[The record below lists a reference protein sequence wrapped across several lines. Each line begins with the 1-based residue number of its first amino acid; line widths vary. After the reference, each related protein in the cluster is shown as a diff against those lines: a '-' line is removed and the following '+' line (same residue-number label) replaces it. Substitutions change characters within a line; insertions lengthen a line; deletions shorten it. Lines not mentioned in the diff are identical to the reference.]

1 MIYLYKNNDELLYIL
16 DELLA
21 NEENECVEFKRAKND
36 FDIDLLGKYFSALG
50 NEANL
55 KNKQYSWIIFGVDD
69 KTHDLIDTNFL
80 HDNNFNKIKKQIADN
95 TTDNIT
101 FIEIYQIYKDDKR
114 VIMFQVPAASG
125 VPINWKGFAYGRAGE
140 SLMPLASN
148 KIEQIKAT
156 ANYDWSRQIIY
167 EATIDNIDKE
177 AIKLA
182 REQFKKKYEGKEIA
196 NEIDN
201 ISDIDFLN
209 KVKLTLNGKIT
220 MACMLLLGKN
230 EDDYLMNGY
239 NPKMTWKLY
248 DEINVID
255 YEHFGIPF
263 IVNVEKLKSKIRNLR
278 YRYMVNENT
287 LFPNEVD
294 QYDNYIL
301 RELINNCIVHQ
312 DYRLHGNIN
321 VMEYKDKLIITN
333 EGNFIPETVENVLK
347 DGFSSPYYKNQF
359 LANAMVNLNMIDT
372 VGSGIRRVYD
382 IQKRKFF
389 PMPDY
394 DLSVDNRVK
403 VTLYGKIIDEKYSK
417 ILFEKTNLDIEK
429 VMLLDRVQKGYEITK
444 EQSDYLRK
452 DNLIEGRYPNIYISS
467 DIAKITNK
475 KDEYIDN
482 KGLDNSYYKDYII
495 TYIEKFE
502 KANRDDINKLIYPK
516 LPVNMTEKNK
526 NNRVRYLLTMLK
538 KENRIEN
545 IGSDSKPIWI
555 LKK

>member
-1 MIYLYKNNDELLYIL
+1 MIYLYKNNDELLDIL

-80 HDNNFNKIKKQIADN
+80 YDNNFNKIKKQIADN

-101 FIEIYQIYKDDKR
+101 FIEIYSIYKDDKR

-182 REQFKKKYEGKEIA
+182 REQFKKKYEGKEVA

-403 VTLYGKIIDEKYSK
+403 VTLYGKVIDEKYSK

>member
-1 MIYLYKNNDELLYIL
+1 MYKNNEELLDIL
-16 DELLA
+16 NELLA
-21 NEENECVEFKRAKND
+21 NDENECVEFKHAKNG

-55 KNKQYSWIIFGVDD
+55 KNKQYSWIVFGIDD
-69 KTHDLIDTNFL
+69 KTHDLVGTNFYP
-80 HDNNFNKIKKQIADN
+80 DNNFNKIKKQIADN

-101 FIEIYQIYKDDKR
+101 FIEVYSINKDNKR
-114 VIMFQVPAASG
+114 VIMFQIPAASG
-125 VPINWKGFAYGRAGE
+125 SPINWKGFAYGRTGE
-140 SLMPLASN
+140 SLVPLAPN

-156 ANYDWSRQIIY
+156 ANCDWSRQVIN
-167 EATIDNIDKE
+167 EASVDNLDKE

-182 REQFKKKYEGKEIA
+182 RIQFKKKYEGKEIA
-196 NEIDN
+196 DEIDN
-201 ISDIDFLN
+201 LSDIDFLN

-220 MACMLLLGKN
+220 MACMLILGKN
-230 EDDYLMNGY
+230 EDDYLMDGY

-248 DEINVID
+248 DETNVID

-263 IVNVEKLKSKIRNLR
+263 ILNVEKLKSRIRNLR
-278 YRYMVNENT
+278 YRYMINENT

-333 EGNFIPETVENVLK
+333 EGNFIPESIENVLK

-382 IQKRKFF
+382 IQKKKFF

-403 VTLYGKIIDEKYSK
+403 VTLYGKIIDENYSK
-417 ILFEKTNLDIEK
+417 ILFEKTNLSIEK

-452 DNLIEGRYPNIYISS
+452 DNLIEGRYPNVFISS

-482 KGLDNSYYKDYII
+482 KGLDNSYYKDYIL
-495 TYIEKFE
+495 TYIKKFE
-502 KANRDDINKLIYPK
+502 RASRDDINKLLYPK
-516 LPVNMTEKNK
+516 LPINMTEKNK
-526 NNRVRYLLTMLK
+526 NNRVRYILTMLK
-538 KENRIEN
+538 KENKIVN
-545 IGSDSKPIWI
+545 VGSDAKPMWI